1 MEDIIIKK
9 NTLKREI
16 TIWII
21 SLVMAFVLNAYAII
35 KYDASWSELLT
46 QIPVII
52 LISVLIY
59 LLLFVLRGIVKTLG
73 KILVLLRK

>member
-1 MEDIIIKK
+1 MEDIVIKK

-21 SLVMAFVLNAYAII
+21 SLMFAFGLNAYAII
-35 KYDASWSELLT
+35 KYNAPWKELVT

-59 LLLFVLRGIVKTLG
+59 LLIFVIRGIVKTLK
-73 KILVLLRK
+73 KILMLLRK

>member
-21 SLVMAFVLNAYAII
+21 SLAMAFGLNAYAII
-35 KYDASWSELLT
+35 RYNASWNELVT

-59 LLLFVLRGIVKTLG
+59 LLIFIMRGIVTTLRR
-73 KILVLLRK
+73 ILLLLKK